1 MIKAVIFDLDGL
13 LINSE
18 PIWKRVE
25 IDVFSRHG
33 MPVTEKD
40 LMQSVGLRIDEVI
53 MHWAQ
58 HFSVEVNRDE
68 IQAEVLSK
76 MKEAIIKEGLANKM
90 PGVDEVCAYLQD
102 QQIPMAVASS
112 SHLALIQTAVEI
124 LGLKKYMR
132 VIYSAEFESHGK
144 PHPGVFLAA
153 ADYLR
158 VDPLQCLVLEDS
170 VNGMIAAKAARM
182 ACVVVPAK
190 DEMDR
195 PEWGLADGVLPSLE
209 GLMELVENLEE

>member
-58 HFSVEVNRDE
+58 HFNVEVDRDE

-76 MKEAIIKEGLANKM
+76 MQEAIIK
-90 PGVDEVCAYLQD
+90 
-102 QQIPMAVASS
+102 
-112 SHLALIQTAVEI
+112 
-124 LGLKKYMR
+124 
-132 VIYSAEFESHGK
+132 
-144 PHPGVFLAA
+144 
-153 ADYLR
+153 
-158 VDPLQCLVLEDS
+158 
-170 VNGMIAAKAARM
+170 
-182 ACVVVPAK
+182 
-190 DEMDR
+190 
-195 PEWGLADGVLPSLE
+195 
-209 GLMELVENLEE
+209 

>member
-1 MIKAVIFDLDGL
+1 
-13 LINSE
+13 
-18 PIWKRVE
+18 
-25 IDVFSRHG
+25 
-33 MPVTEKD
+33 
-40 LMQSVGLRIDEVI
+40 
-53 MHWAQ
+53 
-58 HFSVEVNRDE
+58 
-68 IQAEVLSK
+68 
-76 MKEAIIKEGLANKM
+76 
-90 PGVDEVCAYLQD
+90 
-102 QQIPMAVASS
+102 
-112 SHLALIQTAVEI
+112 
-124 LGLKKYMR
+124 MR